1 MIEYIIFE
9 LCIKLKILN
18 LKHLSLINFKNYEEL
33 EIDFSE
39 GVNCIT
45 GPNGV
50 GKTNLLD
57 AVYYLALTKS
67 YFNPIDRQMVKHDEK
82 MMMVKGEFNDEG
94 KKEVVVCSIRSGH
107 KKLVKR
113 NRKEYAKIS
122 EHIGLIPIVIITP
135 FDSFLILEGS
145 DVRRK
150 FIDGIISQEDQGF
163 LQTLI
168 QYNRA
173 LTQRN
178 QLLKHFSREHHFDG
192 PSLEVWDEKLTE
204 LGEAVFEKRK
214 TFIENFIP
222 VFLDFYKRISGEEE
236 NANIEYRSSLAEGSY
251 AHQLKDSIQDDLI
264 KQYTTKG
271 VHKDDLVFTID
282 GYPLKKFGSQGQQ
295 KTFLLALK
303 LAQFRQMQEKM
314 GKAPIL
320 LLDDIYDKL
329 DSNRMKH
336 LMELVGEKGFEQIF
350 ITDTH
355 PTRVKEIFTNSG
367 FDVNSIQINEGGTI
381 DG

>member
-1 MIEYIIFE
+1 M
-9 LCIKLKILN
+9 N
-18 LKHLSLINFKNYEEL
+18 LKHLSLLNFKNYENL
-33 EIDFSE
+33 EIDFSV

-67 YFNPIDRQMVKHDEK
+67 YFNPIDRQMVRHDEK
-82 MMMVKGEFNDEG
+82 MMMVKGEFTDDDKAETII
-94 KKEVVVCSIRSGH
+94 CSLRSGQ
-107 KKLVKR
+107 KKMVKR
-113 NRKEYAKIS
+113 NRKEYSKIS

-150 FIDGIISQEDQGF
+150 FVDGIISQEDQGF
-163 LQTLI
+163 LQLLI

-173 LTQRN
+173 LAQRN
-178 QLLKHFSREHHFDG
+178 MLLKHFSREHHFDADA
-192 PSLEVWDEKLTE
+192 LEIWDEKLIE
-204 LGEAVFEKRK
+204 LGEAVYSKRNA
-214 TFIENFIP
+214 FIENFIP
-222 VFLDFYKRISGEEE
+222 VFLDFYKRIGGEDEKV
-236 NANIEYRSSLAEGSY
+236 NIEYRSSLSEGNY
-251 AHQLKDSIQDDLI
+251 KQQLKNSIQDDLI

-314 GKAPIL
+314 EKAPIL

-329 DSNRMKH
+329 DSKRMRH
-336 LMELVGEKGFEQIF
+336 LMDLVSEKGFEQIF

-355 PTRVKEIFTNSG
+355 PTRVKEMFNNSG
-367 FDVNSIQINEGGTI
+367 FDVKSIPIKEGGII

>member
-1 MIEYIIFE
+1 M
-9 LCIKLKILN
+9 N
-18 LKHLSLINFKNYEEL
+18 LKHLSLLNFKNYETL
-33 EIDFSE
+33 EIDFSG

-45 GPNGV
+45 GPNGI

-57 AVYYLALTKS
+57 AIYYLALTKS
-67 YFNPIDRQMVKHDEK
+67 YFNPIDKQMVRHDEK
-82 MMMVKGEFNDEG
+82 MMMVKGVFEDEG
-94 KKEVVVCSIRSGH
+94 KTETIVCSLRSGQ
-107 KKLVKR
+107 KKMVKR
-113 NRKEYAKIS
+113 NRKEYKKIS

-163 LQTLI
+163 LQLLI

-173 LTQRN
+173 LYQRN
-178 QLLKHFSREHHFDG
+178 MLLKHFSREHHFDG
-192 PSLEVWDEKLTE
+192 DALEIWDVKLIE
-204 LGEAVFEKRK
+204 LGEAVFQKRN
-214 TFIENFIP
+214 TFITNFIP
-222 VFLDFYKRISGEEE
+222 VFLEFYEKIGGKEEKV
-236 NANIEYRSSLAEGSY
+236 NIEYRSSLSEGNY
-251 AHQLKDSIQDDLI
+251 KEQLKKSIQDDLI

-271 VHKDDLVFTID
+271 IHKDDLVFTID

-303 LAQFRQMQEKM
+303 LAQFRQMQLKM
-314 GKAPIL
+314 EKAPIL

-329 DSNRMKH
+329 DSTRMKH
-336 LMELVGEKGFEQIF
+336 LMELVTEKGFEQIF

-355 PTRVKEIFTNSG
+355 PSRVEEIFTEMG
-367 FDVNSIQINEGGTI
+367 FNVKSVGIKGGGI
-381 DG
+381 FDG

>member
-1 MIEYIIFE
+1 M
-9 LCIKLKILN
+9 N
-18 LKHLSLINFKNYEEL
+18 LKHLSLLNFKNYENL
-33 EIDFSE
+33 EIDFSK

-67 YFNPIDRQMVKHDEK
+67 YFNPIDRQMVRHDEK
-82 MMMVKGEFNDEG
+82 MMMVKGEFTDEG
-94 KKEVVVCSIRSGH
+94 KKETIVCSLRSGQ
-107 KKLVKR
+107 KKMVKR
-113 NRKEYAKIS
+113 NRKEYGKIS

-163 LQTLI
+163 LQILI

-173 LTQRN
+173 LAQRN
-178 QLLKHFSREHHFDG
+178 MLLKHFSREHHFDADA
-192 PSLEVWDEKLTE
+192 LEVWDAKIID
-204 LGEAVFEKRK
+204 LGEAVFNKRNA
-214 TFIENFIP
+214 FITNFIP
-222 VFLDFYKRISGEEE
+222 VFLEFYKKIGGRKE
-236 NANIEYRSSLAEGSY
+236 NAGIEYRSTLSEGNY
-251 AHQLKDSIQDDLI
+251 KQQLKDAIRDDLI

-314 GKAPIL
+314 QKTPIL

-329 DSNRMKH
+329 DSTRMKQ
-336 LMELVGEKGFEQIF
+336 LMELVSEKGFEQIF

-355 PTRVKEIFTNSG
+355 PTRVRELFINSG
-367 FDVNSIQINEGGTI
+367 FEVNAIQIKEGGTI
-381 DG
+381 EG

>member
-1 MIEYIIFE
+1 M
-9 LCIKLKILN
+9 N

-45 GPNGV
+45 GSNGV

-67 YFNPIDRQMVKHDEK
+67 YFNPIDRQMVKHGEK
-82 MMMVKGEFNDEG
+82 MMMVKGEFNDAD
-94 KKEVVVCSIRSGH
+94 KKEVVLCSIRSGN

-135 FDSFLILEGS
+135 FDSYLILEGS

-150 FIDGIISQEDQGF
+150 FVDGIISQEDQGF

-173 LTQRN
+173 LAQRN

-192 PSLEVWDEKLTE
+192 PSLEVWDEKLIE
-204 LGEAVFEKRK
+204 LGEAVFKKRQA
-214 TFIENFIP
+214 FIQNFIP
-222 VFLDFYKRISGEEE
+222 VFISFYERIGGFEEK
-236 NANIEYRSSLAEGSY
+236 ANIEYRSSLTEGSY
-251 AHQLKDSIQDDLI
+251 RKQLKDSVQEDLI

-336 LMELVGEKGFEQIF
+336 LMELVREKGFEQIF

-355 PTRVKEIFTNSG
+355 PTRVKEIFSSSG
-367 FDVNSIQINEGGTI
+367 FDVNSIRINEEGAS